1 MAREI
6 NLVPDVKGEMIKA
19 LKLRNFILF
28 ICIIVASASAGVS
41 IFAAVVAFGQQAIVD
56 SNKTVIDSLSDKL
69 YDYNELEEFLTI
81 KDQLGNLN
89 ALSNNKKLL
98 SRTFNLLSSM
108 IPAGENSD
116 SITISELNI
125 DFKSESPTISFEAQ
139 ANDKTPPDE
148 NDYNV
153 LDSFKKSMPFLRY
166 DYGNYVDKK
175 GAVIP
180 AYCIIE
186 SGDDGA
192 TFYDTEKSSYYA
204 LWLITGDGCNP
215 SYQSATESDDQSN
228 SETSSDSETN
238 SEPDT
243 QNVSDPTEGYTTETY
258 DDQTVVRIW
267 RTPQFKDWFKN
278 EAVEGEPY
286 MSLDGEISGVA
297 HFVSECIS
305 YTGVRN
311 EQSGTIEWSSLNERC
326 LSVPTGID
334 GIQISESS
342 YGLNTNGELV
352 VRFAAS
358 ITLDPGIFSFN
369 NKHVLA
375 FGPTGRHNVT
385 DSFRQLQNIFEQR
398 ATDCTEDDEACN
410 KAKGEE
416 NNG

>member
-28 ICIIVASASAGVS
+28 ICIIVASASAGAS
-41 IFAAVVAFGQQAIVD
+41 IIVATYAFGQQAIVD
-56 SNKTVIDSLSDKL
+56 SNKTVINSLSDKL
-69 YDYNELEEFLTI
+69 NSYDELTEFLTI
-81 KDQLGNLN
+81 KDQLGNL
-89 ALSNNKKLL
+89 SSISSNKKLL

-108 IPAGENSD
+108 IPSGENTG

-125 DFKSESPTISFEAQ
+125 NLKSEKPIISFEAQ
-139 ANDKTPPDE
+139 ANDNSSED

-153 LDSFKKSMPFLRY
+153 LDSFKKSMSFLRY

-175 GAVIP
+175 GAEIP

-192 TFYDTEKSSYYA
+192 TFYDAEKSSYYA
-204 LWLITGDGCNP
+204 LWLITGNGCNP
-215 SYQSATESDDQSN
+215 SYQSTTESDDQSD
-228 SETSSDSETN
+228 SDSDSDSETN
-238 SEPDT
+238 SEANT
-243 QNVSDPTEGYTTETY
+243 QNAPDPTEGYTTESY
-258 DDQTVVRIW
+258 NDQTVVRIW

-286 MSLDGEISGVA
+286 MSLDGQISGVA
-297 HFVSECIS
+297 HFVSQCIS

-311 EQSGTIEWSSLNERC
+311 EQAGTIEWSSLNDNC
-326 LSVPTGID
+326 LSVPAGVE
-334 GIQISESS
+334 GIQISDSS
-342 YGLNTNGELV
+342 YGKNTNGDLV
-352 VRFAAS
+352 VRFSAA
-358 ITLDPGIFSFN
+358 ITLDPKIFSFN

-375 FGPTGRHNVT
+375 FGPTGRNNVT
-385 DSFRQLQNIFEQR
+385 DSVTQLQNIFAPR
-398 ATDCTEDDEACN
+398 ATDCTDDDEACN
-410 KAKGEE
+410 KVNGGE